1 MARSEPGNCAHG
13 SRSEPPP
20 GASSA
25 LFVSEETGTMPGR
38 WQSKVEVGRAEEEKK
53 VDEEGKE
60 GEKREDKRERCCK
73 DF

>member
-1 MARSEPGNCAHG
+1 
-13 SRSEPPP
+13 
-20 GASSA
+20 
-25 LFVSEETGTMPGR
+25 MPGR